1 MTLDNSDFLCF
12 VVIALYIYL
21 ISKEWEQVDSRHLA
35 LRSQRKLSEPEQ
47 LAEEDRSIVAKAL
60 LHKHKAVAEYRTT
73 HHVSLSCA
81 QEIVETILRE
91 GAKAQ
96 SK

>member
-12 VVIALYIYL
+12 VIVALYIYFVN
-21 ISKEWEQVDSRHLA
+21 KEWEQVDSQHLA
-35 LRSQRKLSEPEQ
+35 LRSQRKLSEPDK
-47 LAEEDRSIVAKAL
+47 LAAEDQSIVAKAMV
-60 LHKHKAVAEYRTT
+60 HKHKAVAEYRTA